1 MSASV
6 SDIQQRLEKLDP
18 YDDNYLP
25 VLRELLNHQGLRP
38 HVQGLDESGLEKF
51 IEILDRVSVTDT
63 DVHRH

>member
-1 MSASV
+1 MSTPV
-6 SDIQQRLEKLDP
+6 SDVQQRLENLDP
-18 YDDNYLP
+18 SDENYLP

-38 HVQGLDESGLEKF
+38 HIQGLDESGLERF

>member
-18 YDDNYLP
+18 SDDSYLP
-25 VLRELLNHQGLRP
+25 VLCELLIHQGLRLY
-38 HVQGLDESGLEKF
+38 VQGLDESSLERF

-63 DVHRH
+63 DVHRY

>member
-18 YDDNYLP
+18 SDDSYLP
-25 VLRELLNHQGLRP
+25 VLRELLIHQGLRLYF
-38 HVQGLDESGLEKF
+38 QGLDESSLERF